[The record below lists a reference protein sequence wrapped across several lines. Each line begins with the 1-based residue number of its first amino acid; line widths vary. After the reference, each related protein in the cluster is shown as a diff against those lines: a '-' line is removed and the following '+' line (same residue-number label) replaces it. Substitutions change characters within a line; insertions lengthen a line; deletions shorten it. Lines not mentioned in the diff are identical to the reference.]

1 MKHDL
6 VALRKDLQSREIDV
20 LRFMYSDVLGITR
33 SKDMLVS
40 QLDKSAHSGP
50 AFCQGVWVTTTGG
63 DVLDANNI
71 ASDGLQD
78 LITQIDPS
86 TIHELP
92 WEPGVAYVLVDAFNP
107 DMSENMMS
115 PRMVLRKVV
124 AEYNALG
131 LQPVCG
137 PELEFYIA
145 DVTEDGGYK
154 RSLTRTGRVYTSG
167 TLVDPH
173 GTFLHLL
180 RMLDQLDIGVFAGN
194 HEFSPSQYEIN
205 LWHSEALDAADRTFL
220 FKSAIKEVVARSGQ
234 HATFVGKPW
243 ADEGGSGFH
252 LHFSVTDMNGVN
264 LMHDGA
270 GNLSETAKQMI
281 AGITANAAALT
292 AFTNPTV
299 NAFKRLGPDT
309 LAPYRANWGYDNRS
323 CMLRVP
329 PERGSGTRL
338 EVRVGDGAAN
348 PYLVTASV
356 LAAALDG
363 IKRNLACPE
372 PAEGMAYDNE
382 AAAILPVTFTE
393 ALDALEANEAFK
405 TYMAKELVAVHL
417 VMKRDEIERYNAAVE
432 DPSTRDVTQWEIN
445 EYFADF

>member
-1 MKHDL
+1 
-6 VALRKDLQSREIDV
+6 
-20 LRFMYSDVLGITR
+20 
-33 SKDMLVS
+33 
-40 QLDKSAHSGP
+40 
-50 AFCQGVWVTTTGG
+50 
-63 DVLDANNI
+63 
-71 ASDGLQD
+71 
-78 LITQIDPS
+78 
-86 TIHELP
+86 
-92 WEPGVAYVLVDAFNP
+92 
-107 DMSENMMS
+107 
-115 PRMVLRKVV
+115 
-124 AEYNALG
+124 
-131 LQPVCG
+131 
-137 PELEFYIA
+137 
-145 DVTEDGGYK
+145 
-154 RSLTRTGRVYTSG
+154 
-167 TLVDPH
+167 
-173 GTFLHLL
+173 
-180 RMLDQLDIGVFAGN
+180 
-194 HEFSPSQYEIN
+194 
-205 LWHSEALDAADRTFL
+205 
-220 FKSAIKEVVARSGQ
+220 
-234 HATFVGKPW
+234 
-243 ADEGGSGFH
+243 
-252 LHFSVTDMNGVN
+252 MNGVN

-281 AGITANAAALT
+281 AGITENAAGLT
-292 AFTNPTV
+292 AFTNPTI